1 VLDAGIGTGELT
13 AALAHH
19 RSDAN
24 WHGIDIS
31 DAMLETAAQ
40 RLNLHGDFRQANL
53 ADLPYDDNS
62 FDLVI
67 SAHAL
72 EHMPDPE
79 VGMREL
85 LRVLKPGQPFV
96 IVATRL
102 CPITTVLSLRWNFR
116 PMRTGFV
123 SRELE
128 NAGGTDVS
136 VVSLMPQRN
145 MAYMSLVYSGVKA
158 VIG

>member
-1 VLDAGIGTGELT
+1 MDAGIGTGELT

-19 RSDAN
+19 RPDAA

-31 DAMLETAAQ
+31 DAMLDKAAA
-40 RLNLHGDFRQANL
+40 RLNLKADFRQANL
-53 ADLPYDDNS
+53 TDLPYEDNT
-62 FDLVI
+62 FDLII

-72 EHMPDPE
+72 EHMPDPD
-79 VGMREL
+79 VGMAEL

-102 CPITTVLSLRWNFR
+102 CPITTMLSLRWNFR

-123 SRELE
+123 R
-128 NAGGTDVS
+128 NALLKAGAANVD

-145 MAYMSLVYSGVKA
+145 MTYMSLVYSGTKK
-158 VIG
+158 